1 MIKKPKLY
9 SNLKFFNNLHI
20 ELKQN
25 TRITKDG
32 GTFLCTRLLSA
43 APTSGIIDHTN
54 ENKNLRK

>member
-20 ELKQN
+20 ELKKN
-25 TRITKDG
+25 TRIMKDG

-43 APTSGIIDHTN
+43 APTLLITN
-54 ENKNLRK
+54 ENKINKRK